1 MSRSGQI
8 ANGGAAT
15 VISPEGDVRLVFKLD
30 KSWIVRPSSPFTS
43 QSSNQNQSNIDRFTP
58 FNPDLS
64 DIKLS
69 INLIV
74 DGVTTTYSIDHQT
87 WPTAHTHNG
96 QIHIFDQ
103 TSPIR
108 LASIHVGGDNL
119 DLEERDPEDDVEG
132 VVWKAK
138 HLIGKQWEED
148 ELETPKPRGV
158 SQEHPQGDLASASI
172 ADIKQKVT
180 SKFRQADQIVAR
192 RGTIQKRKRRM
203 SYLDEEDRST
213 ESDKYISDVDDV
225 EPLPSIKSLF
235 DPSQA
240 EMDRPGRRVSK
251 IEPMPSPER
260 NQGQQVSND
269 RRDVYVYCPDGPLMF
284 SAKPSTKGRKIMEVV
299 ARAMGVPMGSFR
311 LILSSSYERLYWD
324 QTVHEMGLKE
334 FGDMAGFETEPII
347 VDVIIEQTGGK
358 PVIYLY
364 PPQPM
369 SVGVTLSLCP
379 QCESVAQFPLQR
391 TLTTT
396 GAISAVHPP
405 TPVLKPELTTDG
417 WERVGWTVNTE
428 IDGTMV
434 DTATG
439 LEVSYLFWEGEWSS
453 SYNSVRCSSLS

>member
-1 MSRSGQI
+1 MSNSGET
-8 ANGGAAT
+8 ASGGAAT
-15 VISPEGDVRLVFKLD
+15 AISPEGDLKLIFKLD
-30 KSWIVRPSSPFTS
+30 KSWIVRSSSPFTS

-58 FNPDLS
+58 FKPITS

-74 DGVTTTYSIDHQT
+74 DGVITTYSIDHQT
-87 WPTAHTHNG
+87 WPTTYSHNG

-108 LASIHVGGDNL
+108 LASIHVDGDNL

-138 HLIGKQWEED
+138 HLIGKQWEQD
-148 ELETPKPRGV
+148 ELDSPKPRGV
-158 SQEHPQGDLASASI
+158 SRKHAQGDLASASI

-203 SYLDEEDRST
+203 SYLDEEDHST
-213 ESDKYISDVDDV
+213 ESDKCISDIDD
-225 EPLPSIKSLF
+225 EGPLPSIKSLF
-235 DPSQA
+235 DTSEA
-240 EMDRPGRRVSK
+240 GLDRPGRRVLNARP
-251 IEPMPSPER
+251 IPSPECDH
-260 NQGQQVSND
+260 GQQVSNDRGSD

-299 ARAMGVPMGSFR
+299 ARSMGVPMGSFR
-311 LILSSSYERLYWD
+311 LILSLSYERLNGD

-334 FGDMAGFETEPII
+334 YGDIAGIETELI
-347 VDVIIEQTGGK
+347 VLEVIMEQIGGK

-369 SVGVTLSLCP
+369 LIDVTLSLCP
-379 QCESVAQFPLQR
+379 QCKS
-391 TLTTT
+391 
-396 GAISAVHPP
+396 I
-405 TPVLKPELTTDG
+405 
-417 WERVGWTVNTE
+417 
-428 IDGTMV
+428 
-434 DTATG
+434 
-439 LEVSYLFWEGEWSS
+439 
-453 SYNSVRCSSLS
+453 LSILLRS